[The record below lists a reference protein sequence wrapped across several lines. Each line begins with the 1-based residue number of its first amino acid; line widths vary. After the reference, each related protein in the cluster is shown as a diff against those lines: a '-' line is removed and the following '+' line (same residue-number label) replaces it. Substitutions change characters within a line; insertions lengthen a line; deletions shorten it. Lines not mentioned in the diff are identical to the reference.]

1 MTYSK
6 NARSFVDDHLTIDSF
21 ESVENYLNDLL
32 NRKINSPAEL
42 KTWLKDKSELEAVL
56 EEDMAWRYIRM
67 SIDTRNEDYS
77 KAYNFFVSEIQ
88 PKLAPFDDQ
97 LNKKLMSCVNKADL
111 EKDNAYQIYFRGV
124 QTQLELYRE
133 ENISIQ
139 SYLS

>member
-88 PKLAPFDDQ
+88 PKLAPFDDK
-97 LNKKLMSCVNKADL
+97 LNTKLMSCPHKGDL
-111 EKDNAYQIYFRGV
+111 ENDNAYQIYFRGD
-124 QTQLELYRE
+124 
-133 ENISIQ
+133 
-139 SYLS
+139 LSNFFFS